1 MLPFSVTVLRRRYP
15 AATAGTDGR
24 PVLGTPTVETI
35 YASVQPAPGRQ
46 LEHLPEGLRS
56 RVVMVA
62 FTDAELRTADQAT
75 GLPADE
81 LVYQGV
87 VYLVERVARWTE
99 VIPHYEAHLSLRAE
113 SGGTP

>member
-1 MLPFSVTVLRRRYP
+1 MLPFSVAVTRRRYA

-24 PVLGTPTVETI
+24 PVTGSPTTSTI

-56 RVVMVA
+56 RVVMIA
-62 FTDAELRTADQAT
+62 YTDTELRTADQAT

-81 LVYQGV
+81 LVYQGAT
-87 VYLVERVARWTE
+87 YLVERVARWTE
-99 VIPHYEAHLSLRAE
+99 LIPHYEAQLSLVPE
-113 SGGTP
+113 SGGAP